1 MFARYIPLILSLV
14 ALSLSYK
21 VIEEGKAE
29 LQEEV
34 RQLTEDKEDLE
45 RELKEAKR
53 LIAYYQEKAEG
64 KVDKWER

>member
-1 MFARYIPLILSLV
+1 MAKYIPLILSLV

-53 LIAYYQEKAEG
+53 LIAYYQEKA
-64 KVDKWER
+64 KVKDK

>member
-1 MFARYIPLILSLV
+1 MAKYIPLILSLV

-64 KVDKWER
+64 KVNKWER

>member
-1 MFARYIPLILSLV
+1 MFAKYIPLILSLA
-14 ALSLSYK
+14 ALALSYK

-53 LIAYYQEKAEG
+53 LIAYYQEKADG
-64 KVDKWER
+64 KVDK

>member
-1 MFARYIPLILSLV
+1 MAKYIPLILSLV

-64 KVDKWER
+64 KVNK

>member
-1 MFARYIPLILSLV
+1 MTRYIPLILSLV

-64 KVDKWER
+64 KVNK

>member
-1 MFARYIPLILSLV
+1 MAKYIPLILSLV

-53 LIAYYQEKAEG
+53 LIAYYREKEKG
-64 KVDKWER
+64 GEE

>member
-1 MFARYIPLILSLV
+1 MTRYIPLILSLV

-45 RELKEAKR
+45 RELKEVKR

-64 KVDKWER
+64 KVNKWER

>member
-1 MFARYIPLILSLV
+1 MFAKYIPLILSLV

-64 KVDKWER
+64 KGK

>member
-1 MFARYIPLILSLV
+1 MAKYIPLILSLV

-64 KVDKWER
+64 KGK

>member
-1 MFARYIPLILSLV
+1 MTRYIPLILSLV

-64 KVDKWER
+64 KGKWER

>member
-1 MFARYIPLILSLV
+1 MAKYIPLILSLV

-53 LIAYYQEKAEG
+53 LIAYYQEKEKGG
-64 KVDKWER
+64 KE

>member
-1 MFARYIPLILSLV
+1 MAKYIPLILSLV

-53 LIAYYQEKAEG
+53 LIAYYREKEKG
-64 KVDKWER
+64 REE

>member
-1 MFARYIPLILSLV
+1 MTRYIPLILSLV

-64 KVDKWER
+64 KGK

>member
-1 MFARYIPLILSLV
+1 MTRYIPLILSLV

-53 LIAYYQEKAEG
+53 LIAYYREKEKG
-64 KVDKWER
+64 GEEWEK

>member
-1 MFARYIPLILSLV
+1 MTRYIPLILSLV

-29 LQEEV
+29 LQKEV

-64 KVDKWER
+64 KVDK

>member
-1 MFARYIPLILSLV
+1 MFAKYIPLILSLI
-14 ALSLSYK
+14 ALSISYK

-29 LQEEV
+29 LLEEV

-64 KVDKWER
+64 KVDK

>member
-1 MFARYIPLILSLV
+1 MAKYIPLILSLAAL
-14 ALSLSYK
+14 ALSCK

-53 LIAYYQEKAEG
+53 LIAYYQEKSEG
-64 KVDKWER
+64 KGK

>member
-1 MFARYIPLILSLV
+1 MAKYIPLILSLV
-14 ALSLSYK
+14 ALLLSYK

-64 KVDKWER
+64 KVNKWER

>member
-1 MFARYIPLILSLV
+1 MTRYIPLILSLV

-45 RELKEAKR
+45 RELKEVKR

-64 KVDKWER
+64 KVNK